1 MFGVF
6 VLGKGYGTFNRLL
19 RFVSYLVKDV
29 FFERDLKALLF
40 FISSLFF
47 KIIHICPI
55 SKSRRIRKTIQC

>member
-40 FISSLFF
+40 FISS
-47 KIIHICPI
+47 
-55 SKSRRIRKTIQC
+55 S